1 MFLWSPRS
9 VIVVSRNQGLM
20 RATGHNR
27 PKTKIGIIFT
37 KTRHDRSPDMDDEE
51 GMPIRWFLG
60 SGLEDDKERSGGS
73 FWSWMK
79 PSWSILVPPVL

>member
-27 PKTKIGIIFT
+27 PKTKIGIIFS

-51 GMPIRWFLG
+51 EMPISWLLG

-73 FWSWMK
+73 FCSWMK

>member
-27 PKTKIGIIFT
+27 PETKIGIIFT
-37 KTRHDRSPDMDDEE
+37 KTRHDRSRVMDDEE
-51 GMPIRWFLG
+51 EMPIRWLLLD
-60 SGLEDDKERSGGS
+60 STRLDEDKNRS
-73 FWSWMK
+73 
-79 PSWSILVPPVL
+79 VVR